1 MENRKQAI
9 LRAVVHE
16 FTTNAVP
23 VGSQALQSRYF
34 VNLSSATIRSELA
47 ELADLGYLA
56 QPHTSAGRVPT
67 DSGYRYFV
75 DFLMDLEPI
84 PDRVQTYIRDELKA
98 APGDVEGM
106 VERVAMTV
114 AAVTQNASVA
124 SAPQGTL
131 ARIKHLDLVSLEPK
145 EVLLILL
152 LEGNLLRQQV
162 VNTSEP
168 ATQADLTRLTA
179 QFNASLSGR
188 ASDEARRHYDGAPL
202 GLEKELL
209 GRVIAVLDM
218 YEKGTENLV
227 VHDGVRNLLRQPE
240 FAESSRVHQV
250 LEVLEETRYL
260 TVLLRQLIGE
270 SDLQIVIGS
279 ENTSSQL
286 QGCAV
291 VLTTYGPS
299 DRLKGVLGV
308 IGPTRMAYSQTVARL
323 QAVCVVAICA
333 PRHPRATT
341 ARGPRAVCARS
352 GARPRLDIPRLEKSS
367 GNLHKSRPCDV
378 LAVGLAFDEAA
389 VQDAHQTIGQS
400 AQSLMVG
407 LAAGAQDVVSMP
419 CAFGASE
426 RGERPL
432 IAGVGEPAVPGNPGE
447 YDLASARGPRDR
459 RGTRIAL
466 ASLRMQKSGP
476 VVTEL
481 GHSPGAEDNTES
493 RQTEVDLGVRVRL
506 KTRSQLLLEG
516 CNLQVELFDDS
527 HGGGDAVTI
536 GFGE

>member
-1 MENRKQAI
+1 MENRKQKI
-9 LRAVVHE
+9 LRAVVQE
-16 FTTNAVP
+16 FTTSAVP

-47 ELADLGYLA
+47 ELADLGYLT

-84 PDRVQTYIRDELKA
+84 PDRVRTYIHDEMQA
-98 APGDVEGM
+98 APGDVQGM

-124 SAPQGTL
+124 SAPQGAQ
-131 ARIKHLDLVSLEPK
+131 ARIKHLDLVSLEPQ

-162 VNTSEP
+162 VNTTEVS
-168 ATQADLTRLTA
+168 TQTELTTLAA
-179 QFNASLSGR
+179 QLNESLNGRSG
-188 ASDEARRHYDGAPL
+188 DEARRRYDGAPL
-202 GLEKELL
+202 GLEKEIL
-209 GRVIAVLDM
+209 GRVIAVLDL
-218 YEKGTENLV
+218 YEKGSESLV

-279 ENTSSQL
+279 ENASSQL

-291 VLTTYGPS
+291 VLTTYGPT

-323 QAVCVVAICA
+323 QAVA
-333 PRHPRATT
+333 RT
-341 ARGPRAVCARS
+341 AS
-352 GARPRLDIPRLEKSS
+352 
-367 GNLHKSRPCDV
+367 
-378 LAVGLAFDEAA
+378 
-389 VQDAHQTIGQS
+389 
-400 AQSLMVG
+400 
-407 LAAGAQDVVSMP
+407 
-419 CAFGASE
+419 
-426 RGERPL
+426 
-432 IAGVGEPAVPGNPGE
+432 
-447 YDLASARGPRDR
+447 DR
-459 RGTRIAL
+459 MA
-466 ASLRMQKSGP
+466 
-476 VVTEL
+476 EL
-481 GHSPGAEDNTES
+481 G
-493 RQTEVDLGVRVRL
+493 V
-506 KTRSQLLLEG
+506 
-516 CNLQVELFDDS
+516 
-527 HGGGDAVTI
+527 
-536 GFGE
+536 

>member
-9 LRAVVHE
+9 LRAVVQE
-16 FTTNAVP
+16 FTTSAVP
-23 VGSQALQSRYF
+23 VGSQALHSRYF

-47 ELADLGYLA
+47 DLADLGYLT

-84 PDRVQTYIRDELKA
+84 PDRVRAYIHDELQA
-98 APGDVEGM
+98 APADVQGM

-114 AAVTQNASVA
+114 AAVTLNASVA
-124 SAPQGTL
+124 SAPQGSQ
-131 ARIKHLDLVSLEPK
+131 ARIKHVDLVSLEPQ

-162 VNTSEP
+162 VPTTEVSTQSE
-168 ATQADLTRLTA
+168 LTRLAA
-179 QFNASLSGR
+179 QLNQSLGGR
-188 ASDEARRHYDGAPL
+188 SSDETRQRYEGAPL

-209 GRVIAVLDM
+209 GRVISVLDL
-218 YEKGTENLV
+218 YEKGSESLV

-279 ENTSSQL
+279 ENASSQL

-291 VLTTYGPS
+291 VLTTYGPT

-323 QAVCVVAICA
+323 QAV
-333 PRHPRATT
+333 
-341 ARGPRAVCARS
+341 
-352 GARPRLDIPRLEKSS
+352 
-367 GNLHKSRPCDV
+367 
-378 LAVGLAFDEAA
+378 
-389 VQDAHQTIGQS
+389 AH
-400 AQSLMVG
+400 
-407 LAAGAQDVVSMP
+407 D
-419 CAFGASE
+419 ASE
-426 RGERPL
+426 RM
-432 IAGVGEPAVPGNPGE
+432 A
-447 YDLASARGPRDR
+447 
-459 RGTRIAL
+459 
-466 ASLRMQKSGP
+466 
-476 VVTEL
+476 EL
-481 GHSPGAEDNTES
+481 G
-493 RQTEVDLGVRVRL
+493 V
-506 KTRSQLLLEG
+506 
-516 CNLQVELFDDS
+516 
-527 HGGGDAVTI
+527 
-536 GFGE
+536 